1 MLSWL
6 SDFVVCSTSL
16 YIWSCDVYIQGL
28 EKKCEVKFS
37 SSDSINNRHTSP
49 PLINFRKCIVGNL
62 LFYKEKVPD
71 PRSKSV
77 CAVEM
82 TMYVLHWTSV
92 NIK

>member
-37 SSDSINNRHTSP
+37 INSRQTSP
-49 PLINFRKCIVGNL
+49 PLINFRQCIVGNL
-62 LFYKEKVPD
+62 LIYKEKVPD

-82 TMYVLHWTSV
+82 AMYVLHWTSV